1 VGVDYTSYGP
11 GLLAFLV
18 VAAIGL
24 ALFFLLKSMNKQL
37 GKIQVQDDD
46 REDGTRRKGHDA

>member
-1 VGVDYTSYGP
+1 MDYTSYGP
-11 GLLAFLV
+11 GILAFLV

-37 GKIQVQDDD
+37 AKIQPKDG
-46 REDGTRRKGHDA
+46 EDGTGRKGPGE